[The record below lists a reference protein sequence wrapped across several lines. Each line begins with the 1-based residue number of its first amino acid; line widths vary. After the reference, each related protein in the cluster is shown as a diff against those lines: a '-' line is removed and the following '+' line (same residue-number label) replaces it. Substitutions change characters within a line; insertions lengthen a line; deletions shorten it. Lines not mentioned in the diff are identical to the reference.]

1 MEEQEGDSDRVR
13 EEGGVLV
20 LTDDNFDGVV
30 DSNDAILVEFY
41 APWYNQLFK
50 SSHFSMKLYV
60 KQNKYK
66 VFHHLHVKHH
76 ATVQCTC
83 VSNIFN

>member
-13 EEGGVLV
+13 DEGGVLV

-41 APWYNQLFK
+41 APWYNQLFIK
-50 SSHFSMKLYV
+50 FSLFNEIV
-60 KQNKYK
+60 CETKQ
-66 VFHHLHVKHH
+66 
-76 ATVQCTC
+76 
-83 VSNIFN
+83 I